1 MRTLYSP
8 RRKQELYWSPGLL
21 DIQPKGTRELQKCRG
36 SKCQE
41 NDRGKLLSGPSWG
54 DSAGGR
60 WLSMVR
66 SLARR
71 KVGLLEGGEVL
82 ASEPG
87 APTRQLKALLGVG
100 RQRGQQEAT
109 SKGGGL

>member
-1 MRTLYSP
+1 
-8 RRKQELYWSPGLL
+8 
-21 DIQPKGTRELQKCRG
+21 
-36 SKCQE
+36 
-41 NDRGKLLSGPSWG
+41 
-54 DSAGGR
+54 
-60 WLSMVR
+60 MVR

-71 KVGLLEGGEVL
+71 KVGLLEGEEVL